1 MKNLKS
7 LLLTEGAH
15 GMISQAEGLAI
26 SLRTEFVHK
35 FIKMNNFIKFLPPKF
50 LPISSYTFNFKEII
64 ANINPENLPDFI
76 ISCGRKSVIANI
88 YLKKFLKDKYKK
100 KIINIHIQDPKVS
113 TNLFDFVILPEHDND
128 LEGKSVIRS
137 RGALHYITETEIAN
151 SQDKNKKIDVS
162 IILGGPNKYY
172 AFDDQEIINI
182 ISEAIDKLANNN
194 NRLRIVSSRRTP
206 ENTLKLIKQK
216 FENINNLEIDTSLNK
231 SKYISTL
238 SNSEILIVTSD
249 SISMIS
255 EAAITGK
262 PIYIAHLTP
271 IKNDYRFKRFFK
283 LFEDMGIIKSLKNVE
298 NVWTYEKLFESKRI
312 ADIIKKEI

>member
-100 KIINIHIQDPKVS
+100 KLLISIYR
-113 TNLFDFVILPEHDND
+113 ILKYQ
-128 LEGKSVIRS
+128 LIY
-137 RGALHYITETEIAN
+137 L
-151 SQDKNKKIDVS
+151 
-162 IILGGPNKYY
+162 IL
-172 AFDDQEIINI
+172 
-182 ISEAIDKLANNN
+182 
-194 NRLRIVSSRRTP
+194 
-206 ENTLKLIKQK
+206 
-216 FENINNLEIDTSLNK
+216 
-231 SKYISTL
+231 
-238 SNSEILIVTSD
+238 
-249 SISMIS
+249 
-255 EAAITGK
+255 
-262 PIYIAHLTP
+262 
-271 IKNDYRFKRFFK
+271 
-283 LFEDMGIIKSLKNVE
+283 
-298 NVWTYEKLFESKRI
+298 
-312 ADIIKKEI
+312 